1 MTRGDALTR
10 YTESVGTRLTAD
22 QRDALDRLVAEGRY
36 ASESELVRE
45 AIDRLLQGEEP
56 DFGVGDASKTA
67 KRVVV
72 EMPGATYRL
81 LEELVGL
88 EVILSPQDGIRQ
100 AIRPYVDLV
109 LELNEEDKLKIKSH
123 KKRQMEE
130 KYRESSVNIP
140 R

>member
-1 MTRGDALTR
+1 MTR
-10 YTESVGTRLTAD
+10 YTEFVGTRLTAD
-22 QRDALDRLVAEGRY
+22 QRDALERLIAEGRY
-36 ASESELVRE
+36 SSESELIRD
-45 AIDRLLQGEEP
+45 AIDRLLKGEEP

-67 KRVVV
+67 RRVVV
-72 EMPGATYRL
+72 EIPGATYKL
-81 LEELVGL
+81 LEDLVEL

-100 AIRPYVDLV
+100 AIHPYVDLT
-109 LELNEEDKLKIKSH
+109 LEMHEEDRLKMKSH